1 MTLEKDEEEQSK
13 YYLSYPRPPVL
24 DMKSENHDIN
34 VAEWANFQISSSTE
48 WRLGEN
54 VVLRLMECLTPT
66 VKFDLFTI
74 IWHLLVS

>member
-54 VVLRLMECLTPT
+54 VVL
-66 VKFDLFTI
+66 
-74 IWHLLVS
+74 